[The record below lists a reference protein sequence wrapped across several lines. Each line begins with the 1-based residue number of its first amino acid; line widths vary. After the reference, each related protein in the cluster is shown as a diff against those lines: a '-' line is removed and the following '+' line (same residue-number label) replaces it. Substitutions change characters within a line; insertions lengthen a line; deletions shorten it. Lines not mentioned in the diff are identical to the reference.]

1 MKKIILDSLGKSHH
15 RGFNFRNLLYNNE
28 ARAFFFQVATFLIII
43 GLFYS
48 AIGNLFENIEAR
60 GIQTGFSFLNNRA
73 GFDILPFLGNYVVDY
88 TPESPNLSV
97 FYVGLINTLVVAFV
111 GIILSTIIGLLIGI
125 ARLSDN
131 YLIAKLSGG
140 YIELFRNI
148 PVLLQILFWYN
159 LFINAFPHPKQSF
172 SFLDVA
178 FLNQRGLYMPRPI
191 LEDGFL
197 FVTLAFIF
205 GIIAAYFVKRHYK
218 KKHELTGTHTS
229 TWPYTLGL
237 VIGLPILIFL
247 LLGKPIQF
255 DISVLGKFNLKGG
268 MVIVPEFLALTFALS
283 VYTATYIAEAI
294 RSGIEAVDKGQK
306 EAASSIG
313 LTKTQSLKLIILPQA
328 LRVAIPPTIN
338 QYLNLTKNSSL
349 ATVIGYPELMSSFG
363 GTVLNQVGQAVEI
376 LGMAMLVYL
385 AISLFISL
393 LLNYV
398 NKKMAIQGR

>member
-1 MKKIILDSLGKSHH
+1 MKKIILDSIDKSQH
-15 RGFNFRNLLYNNE
+15 RGLNFRNLLYNNE
-28 ARAFFFQVATFLIII
+28 ARAFFFQAVTFLIVIA
-43 GLFYS
+43 LFYS
-48 AIGNLFENIEAR
+48 AIGNLFENIEQR
-60 GIQTGFSFLNNRA
+60 GIQTGFSFLKNRA

-97 FYVGLINTLVVAFV
+97 FYVGLINTLVVAFF
-111 GIILSTIIGLLIGI
+111 GIILSTVIGLLIGI
-125 ARLSDN
+125 ARLSNN
-131 YLIAKLSGG
+131 YLISKLAGG

-172 SFLDVA
+172 SFFDIA
-178 FLNQRGLYMPRPI
+178 FLNQRGLYMPKPI
-191 LEDGFL
+191 PEEG
-197 FVTLAFIF
+197 FIF
-205 GIIAAYFVKRHYK
+205 VALSLLIGIIAAYFIKKFYK
-218 KKHELTGTHTS
+218 KKHELTGIHTS
-229 TWPYTLGL
+229 TWPYTTALVLGL
-237 VIGLPILIFL
+237 PLIVYLILGSPL
-247 LLGKPIQF
+247 QF
-255 DISVLGKFNLKGG
+255 DLAVLGKFNLKGG
-268 MVIVPEFLALTFALS
+268 MTIVPEFLALAFALS

-306 EAASSIG
+306 EAAAAIG
-313 LTKTQSLKLIILPQA
+313 LSPVQSLKLIVLPQA

-385 AISLFISL
+385 VISLVISL